1 MDGFPMVTVRDPRR
15 WFLGA
20 MARGLAV
27 LPLLPVPACSRS
39 PIQNAESLARSLGGR
54 VFFDKGRLYR
64 VELQRGRV
72 RDGDLAQFAAWLPEL
87 EEIDLT
93 GTKVTDA
100 GIEAIAG
107 LTKLRK
113 LQLSGTKITSA
124 AIAHLTRLT
133 ALTDVYLINTAI
145 DDTAIEGLA
154 RLTGLRK
161 LSVSGTK
168 LTADGLERLR
178 QALPMT
184 TIIAE
189 MVDPRG
195 RPVVPNAKT

>member
-1 MDGFPMVTVRDPRR
+1 MVSSRDPRR

-20 MARGLAV
+20 TVRGLAAVPV
-27 LPLLPVPACSRS
+27 LVLAVPACSRS
-39 PIQNAESLARSLGGR
+39 PIQSAESLTRSLGGR

-64 VELQRGRV
+64 IELQRGRV
-72 RDGDLAQFAAWLPEL
+72 RDDDLARFVEWVPDL

-100 GIEAIAG
+100 GIEVIAG

-113 LQLSGTKITSA
+113 LQLSATKITSA
-124 AIAHLTRLT
+124 AIVHLVRLP
-133 ALTDVYLINTAI
+133 ALTDIYLINTAI

-154 RLTGLRK
+154 RMTGLRK

-178 QALPMT
+178 QALPTT
-184 TIIAE
+184 TIIAVQ
-189 MVDPRG
+189 VDPRG